1 MVNSARLTAVYGI
14 IRYIYGR
21 RVYHYHMAM
30 KCPVCKH
37 KDADLINIACME
49 GVGTMQIAQ
58 QYGLQTT
65 SIDHHRRSGHPG
77 KALTAMVLDAHNG
90 PLSDFTRIQIAS
102 KVERMTKLQTIVD
115 KVEQVIEERAKAYAH
130 LPGGST
136 GLVGLKLRIIGR
148 GIASQV
154 VEESFFD
161 KELAGEYRA
170 LLEQA
175 AKEAGEW
182 KPDGGEKADAT
193 RMLAQSI
200 VIHASVAAQ
209 NLDQKVD
216 TLTIEATGEM
226 ITEE

>member
-1 MVNSARLTAVYGI
+1 VYAVY
-14 IRYIYGR
+14 
-21 RVYHYHMAM
+21 MAM

-37 KDADLINIACME
+37 KDVNLINIDILD
-49 GVGTMQIAQ
+49 GIGTQNLAEK
-58 QYGLQTT
+58 YGLDRG
-65 SIDHHRRSGHPG
+65 SINHHRQNGH
-77 KALTAMVLDAHNG
+77 AARELTKMVLDAHKG
-90 PLSDFTRIQIAS
+90 PLSPFVAIQIAN

-136 GLVGLKLRIIGR
+136 GLVGLKLRTIGQGLAAR
-148 GIASQV
+148 E

-216 TLTIEATGEM
+216 TLTIETTGEM